1 MPVYRNRPIY
11 TNRQARQS
19 AACLYRHASF
29 FVLAKWRTVLSP
41 GTGGQPPDP
50 TGSNCD
56 ANAEAGRI
64 NSRQNQ
70 QSASAMAENTGES
83 GWKKTRARAD
93 VCARSSDECIPVSTS
108 DGTLGGEGRGGESS
122 DCKGVAISRSVYC
135 TEPHQLTAA
144 AYRVSSTRRRRRMTS
159 RCVGRPVVF
168 IDLRSIG
175 PRPQRRIRGAAL
187 KHPATCQLE
196 FLRNLRLNIQ
206 FTAAEAV
213 VAR

>member
-1 MPVYRNRPIY
+1 MLRTDEGGNRLLNVLTIGLCLCIVIGLY
-11 TNRQARQS
+11 IQTDKARQS

-83 GWKKTRARAD
+83 GWKKARARAD
-93 VCARSSDECIPVSTS
+93 VLATS
-108 DGTLGGEGRGGESS
+108 
-122 DCKGVAISRSVYC
+122 
-135 TEPHQLTAA
+135 
-144 AYRVSSTRRRRRMTS
+144 AYLCRRRMEHWAGKDAAGRARTAREWPSAGRCTAPS
-159 RCVGRPVVF
+159 R
-168 IDLRSIG
+168 
-175 PRPQRRIRGAAL
+175 
-187 KHPATCQLE
+187 T
-196 FLRNLRLNIQ
+196 N
-206 FTAAEAV
+206 
-213 VAR
+213 